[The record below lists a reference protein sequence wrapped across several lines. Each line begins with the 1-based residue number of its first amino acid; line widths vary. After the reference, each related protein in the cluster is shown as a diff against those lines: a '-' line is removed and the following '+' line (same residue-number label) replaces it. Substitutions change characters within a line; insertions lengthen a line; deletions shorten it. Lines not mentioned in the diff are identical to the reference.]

1 MSELQEKIEKIL
13 SKRKT
18 GLEECKK
25 QLSVLNHLTD
35 SFTELKDKLSENV
48 YPEFEDSKN
57 LYFSKINEI
66 ENSIMKVKEKTTY
79 LQKRFE
85 RQTVNLGVAGVTHA
99 GKSTLLQAISGLT
112 DSEIPKADKD
122 SENYGN
128 PTTAAHSEI
137 YNSPKKEAIVFFR
150 TTSEFIAHINEY
162 LEQLGKRVNTLS
174 QFENLDLSEIESNLS
189 SDAKS
194 KYNFDRIKG
203 IKEAFN
209 SFKDCLNSSSI
220 TITDF
225 SQLRKYVAY
234 SNDSITDRIYPAV
247 KLVKIYC
254 PFNVEP
260 ANIKLGLIDLP
271 GFGENPSVDKQMV
284 EGLENDVDNVILIYR
299 PTQTKS
305 GIQWEERESFDK
317 INGVQA
323 GINKRE
329 NFLNILVNVDEDL
342 GSLKDNSVNLT
353 IKQIDEVICQNGKYK
368 YRSEKV
374 NALNSAAVKD
384 YVTKVVNNMANTL
397 SEIDGDIIEYNKI
410 ALIKPVMDS
419 VNSLISE
426 LKKFTAQK
434 GGDKIAESHED
445 RKKAVKLRKEIAVYL
460 TKKVKDYE
468 ALNENA
474 EKPILEVINQ
484 INRDN
489 KQFID
494 QNLFRRNF
502 KNYDELK
509 EYYKGEIAAQEDV
522 NKLNQPE
529 LSRIWN
535 ELLVSYNQL
544 DNYYQTELEKMKMDI
559 LTVFKT
565 NTGDFIPSLEEKSET
580 IINNILSKIVA
591 KGEQYKDEVLY
602 QVFSYLKQIQ
612 YSFKQNLYPYLVKN
626 KIGWDM
632 LASKSVEARK
642 TVADENELADK
653 LNTLSKQTN
662 AEMSSALKEFDC
674 FSAYL
679 LCVYQQFKLFL
690 TNKSEDE
697 EDNEDVATES
707 YWTFVQL
714 FKDEIF
720 PEEYAEIK
728 KYLELDELLNNISKI
743 TF

>member
-13 SKRKT
+13 SKRKAS
-18 GLEECKK
+18 LEECKK

-35 SFTELKDKLSENV
+35 AFTELKDKLSENV

-66 ENSIMKVKEKTTY
+66 ENSILKVKEKTIY

-247 KLVKIYC
+247 KLVKVYC

-374 NALNSAAVKD
+374 NALDSAAVQD
-384 YVTKVVNNMANTL
+384 YVNKVVNNMVNTL
-397 SEIDGDIIEYNKI
+397 SEIDSDIIEYNKMV
-410 ALIKPVMDS
+410 LIKPIMDS

-434 GGDKIAESHED
+434 GGDQMAMFDYID
-445 RKKAVKLRKEIAVYL
+445 DKADTLQENISNFLSNKLIE
-460 TKKVKDYE
+460 YE
-468 ALNENA
+468 TLNNQE
-474 EKPILEVINQ
+474 EKPVSKIISD
-484 INRDN
+484 INRKN
-489 KQFID
+489 KETIAK
-494 QNLFRRNF
+494 NLFHSEFNSC
-502 KNYDELK
+502 DELK
-509 EYYKGEIAAQEDV
+509 ESYVKQSRKGKGFNTIKEAELLSIW
-522 NKLNQPE
+522 NKL
-529 LSRIWN
+529 LFT
-535 ELLVSYNQL
+535 YNQL
-544 DNYYQTELEKMKMDI
+544 DEYYQNQLEIFKKEI
-559 LTVFKT
+559 LTVFKN
-565 NTGDFIPSLEEKSET
+565 NTGNFIPTLDGNSEE
-580 IINNILSKIVA
+580 IINYVLKKLA
-591 KGEQYKDEVLY
+591 DKDERLKNDVLY
-602 QVFSYLKQIQ
+602 EVFRYLSQIS
-612 YSFKQNLYPYLVKN
+612 YSFTQNLYPYLIDKGIT
-626 KIGWDM
+626 KIMNALGN
-632 LASKSVEARK
+632 SEANA
-642 TVADENELADK
+642 TATDENDLVER
-653 LNTLSKQTN
+653 LNTLTMESNSRIIETLT
-662 AEMSSALKEFDC
+662 SYDC
-674 FSAYL
+674 FGAYL
-679 LCVYQQFKLFL
+679 VCIIEQFDYYL
-690 TNKSEDE
+690 TNKGQK
-697 EDNEDVATES
+697 ES
-707 YWTFVQL
+707 LKSYKHFVQL
-714 FKDEIF
+714 FKEEIF
-720 PEEYAEIK
+720 PEDYAEIK